1 MQANASIETCVR
13 GSCRQIGLRT
23 SGQRRPLRSQRRR
36 PGSFKEE
43 SKSSAVPAEL
53 LRKSESHTQSPSK
66 SAYA

>member
-1 MQANASIETCVR
+1 MEEPKKEV
-13 GSCRQIGLRT
+13 
-23 SGQRRPLRSQRRR
+23 
-36 PGSFKEE
+36 GSFKEE